1 MPTPGRVWSFPDWM
15 TAIAGPTGQQENA
28 GRDWNSA
35 APVAEL
41 LHENGNAR
49 HPNQDLLMR
58 GLGMRWGITLALFCG
73 AWACFTPASG
83 IARAADWLSPRAD
96 GQRTGWQPKERQVNP
111 KTVKG
116 LRLLWKQR
124 LDEGAV
130 SSPLLL
136 GPVITHRGIKELVF
150 VASASGH
157 VIAVDADLGTVFW
170 RRQLPVQ
177 ALGAEG
183 KASCPSA
190 PPMPPVILSS
200 TVAALPDEAAN
211 PSAAEALA
219 INDDDDFSDGNQPL
233 LVLTP
238 DGRLHGLR
246 VTNGDDA
253 LAARAFT
260 DPGPRFATGFGTAL
274 YAGTSKD
281 CSELPT
287 MLSALRVE
295 APGITG
301 AKPEETAPAEG
312 SGFNGLAIGLKD
324 TLYASV
330 ETNSKAKDMAL
341 ALDAETLRLK
351 DGLQIPAGV
360 RGEARGDEFLDSSM
374 TVFPWHDSEV
384 TALVGPGGQ
393 LVLWTHGK
401 AAPSETEFLGGFG
414 GGDKAEKWFANGG
427 LTTWTDTSR
436 ERWVAAIAK
445 EDPGSDSGR
454 RRVLGFRVV
463 EKNAHASLELAWR
476 SDVFT
481 RPTAPVVAAGVL
493 YLISQNSQGTAQ
505 LTALEAKTGATL
517 FSTSEGIESKSVAA
531 ALAFANGHLCFSG
544 NDGLLYCFGLPI
556 DI

>member
-1 MPTPGRVWSFPDWM
+1 M
-15 TAIAGPTGQQENA
+15 TAIAGPTGQQEDA
-28 GRDWNSA
+28 ERDWNSA

-58 GLGMRWGITLALFCG
+58 SAGMRAGITFALFCG
-73 AWACFTPASG
+73 AWASFSPASG
-83 IARAADWLSPRAD
+83 FARAADWLSPRAD

-116 LRLLWKQR
+116 LRLLWKRR
-124 LDEGAV
+124 LDEGTI
-130 SSPLLL
+130 SSPVLL

-150 VASASGH
+150 VTSASGH

-170 RRQLPVQ
+170 SRQLPFQ
-177 ALGAEG
+177 APGGEG
-183 KASCPSA
+183 KALCPSA

-219 INDDDDFSDGNQPL
+219 INDDDDFSDGNQTL
-233 LVLTP
+233 LVLTL
-238 DGRLHGLR
+238 DGRLHGLK
-246 VTNGDDA
+246 VISGDDA
-253 LAARAFT
+253 SPAQAFT
-260 DPGPRFATGFGTAL
+260 DPGPQFATGFGTAL

-287 MLSALRVE
+287 KLSALRVE
-295 APGITG
+295 ATGITG

-330 ETNSKAKDMAL
+330 GTNSKAKDMAL

-384 TALVGPGGQ
+384 TALVGPSGQ

-401 AAPSETEFLGGFG
+401 PAPSETEFFGGRR
-414 GGDKAEKWFANGG
+414 GGDKAEKWFATGG

-436 ERWVAAIAK
+436 ERWVAAIAVD
-445 EDPGSDSGR
+445 DPGSDTGS

-463 EKNAHASLELAWR
+463 EKNSHASLELAWR

-493 YLISQNSQGTAQ
+493 YLISQNGKGPAL
-505 LTALEAKTGATL
+505 LTALEAKTGAML